1 MVVVFCIIKIVT
13 FELVLFMKSFKIID
27 MKNPKNYVYVLMFAA
42 VLFSVQSCGDC
53 SCDKC
58 DETETTEE
66 KACEEK
72 GCEKEGCGGEETGA
86 NDTERTEMTITK
98 VADVKIA
105 DTPHKVDVRKIYDQT
120 SATVMH
126 ITLQAG
132 ESLKPHITPV
142 DAIFYILE
150 GTVDIMVG
158 EETKTVE
165 VDCVVD
171 SPKDI
176 KHCIYNNSDAVAK
189 ILVVKAPRQTTSS
202 TML

>member
-1 MVVVFCIIKIVT
+1 
-13 FELVLFMKSFKIID
+13 
-27 MKNPKNYVYVLMFAA
+27 MKNLKFSILILVMTTA
-42 VLFSVQSCGDC
+42 LFTIQSCGNC
-53 SCDKC
+53 EKC
-58 DETETTEE
+58 DETDVQTEE
-66 KACEEK
+66 T
-72 GCEKEGCGGEETGA
+72 CEKEGCEKSGCGESESE
-86 NDTERTEMTITK
+86 DSETERTEMTITK

-105 DTPHKVDVRKIYDQT
+105 ETPHKVDVRKIYDQ
-120 SATVMH
+120 SCATVMH
-126 ITLQAG
+126 ITLQPG

-176 KHCIYNNSDAVAK
+176 KHCIYNNSDAVAR
-189 ILVVKAPRQTTSS
+189 ILVVKAPKQTTSS